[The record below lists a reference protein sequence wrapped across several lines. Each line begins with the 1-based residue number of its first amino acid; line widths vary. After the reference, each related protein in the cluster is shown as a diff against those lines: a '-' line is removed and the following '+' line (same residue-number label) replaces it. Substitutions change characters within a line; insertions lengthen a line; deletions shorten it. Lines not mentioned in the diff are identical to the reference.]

1 MSQKHII
8 IADDDK
14 ESCEELTEALEDRG
28 YKVQSV
34 HRGEDAVERILKT
47 KFDVVLMDLKM
58 PGIGGF
64 EAFKKIEKINSDLP
78 VIIIT
83 GSLPSEVSSQL
94 KKMSFY
100 RIFYKPFDV
109 ESLIQEIEKV
119 LKEENAHG

>member
-1 MSQKHII
+1 M
-8 IADDDK
+8 
-14 ESCEELTEALEDRG
+14 G
-28 YKVQSV
+28 
-34 HRGEDAVERILKT
+34 HRGEDALERILKI

-64 EAFKKIEKINSDLP
+64 EAFKKIEKINPALP

-94 KKMSFY
+94 KEMSLY

-119 LKEENAHG
+119 IKEGNGHG